1 MRATESCRIAVL
13 LAACVSPFGCAA
25 GAGTGAPAPTTTPL
39 PDYAG
44 APPMAFEKLAIGI
57 ARGERIGAIQGG
69 LLCKEKRPLAW
80 DKGPRKEDPT
90 LYAGAFAE
98 ALEAAGYPVRRPGR
112 TLFDEAPGPKP
123 DLVAGAVIEHLTA
136 NLCFPLSGVG
146 NVTKEKGD
154 GEVEVTWQIYSR
166 TRREVVF
173 RGKGRGSG
181 TLPEGSTMEM
191 DAIVVDAFADAAR
204 NLLADPAFQAFV
216 AGYTPGAAPPPI
228 ALSAEPAL
236 DGPIQ
241 DHMAAVRGA
250 VVTVTFRDGHG
261 SGFLI
266 DPAGYVLTNAH
277 VVEDARVAT
286 VRLATGREIL
296 GDVVRVEPER
306 DVALIK
312 LEEGQLP
319 AVPVRALEPGIGEEV
334 YALGAPLDEKLA
346 GSVTRG
352 VVSGYRE
359 IDGRRYIQSD
369 VNTLPGNSGGPLV
382 DGSGNVVGMTVM
394 GRTENGAFVGINY
407 FIPIGEALASL
418 NLRTAGAR

>member
-1 MRATESCRIAVL
+1 M
-13 LAACVSPFGCAA
+13 
-25 GAGTGAPAPTTTPL
+25 TGQA
-39 PDYAG
+39 
-44 APPMAFEKLAIGI
+44 
-57 ARGERIGAIQGG
+57 
-69 LLCKEKRPLAW
+69 
-80 DKGPRKEDPT
+80 
-90 LYAGAFAE
+90 
-98 ALEAAGYPVRRPGR
+98 
-112 TLFDEAPGPKP
+112 
-123 DLVAGAVIEHLTA
+123 
-136 NLCFPLSGVG
+136 
-146 NVTKEKGD
+146 
-154 GEVEVTWQIYSR
+154 GEVS
-166 TRREVVF
+166 
-173 RGKGRGSG
+173 
-181 TLPEGSTMEM
+181 
-191 DAIVVDAFADAAR
+191 
-204 NLLADPAFQAFV
+204 
-216 AGYTPGAAPPPI
+216 AG
-228 ALSAEPAL
+228 PAL

-261 SGFLI
+261 SGFLV

-334 YALGAPLDEKLA
+334 YALGAPLDEKLV

-359 IDGRRYIQSD
+359 IDGQRYIQSD